1 MSRIFE
7 FIPSPEEAVVSR
19 TLMLVHQ
26 AMDQHLPS
34 ASKANRQFTKTIL
47 SGEGERT
54 AALLAAPDED
64 TAGRP
69 HAGAFGSFEE
79 TSPDGRVTPTD
90 APADGTADQP
100 AKPQPTTSAL
110 TDAAKPTPV
119 ATKKP
124 AAEPRSTGFSTL
136 QAGAIPPDHQSRA
149 PDWVTRITL
158 VFLLVGLVLLAY
170 VIAA

>member
-1 MSRIFE
+1 MNRIFE

-47 SGEGERT
+47 SDDGERT

-69 HAGAFGSFEE
+69 QAGAFGSFEE

-90 APADGTADQP
+90 ETGDGTADQP
-100 AKPQPTTSAL
+100 TKPQPIASTL

-124 AAEPRSTGFSTL
+124 AGEPKSTGFSTL
-136 QAGAIPPDHQSRA
+136 QAGAMPRDHKSRA